1 LIRSAGG
8 DKRNLLGR
16 KKEEWELGDARILG
30 SGDFVGEA
38 LRKAGKF
45 EEIKTR
51 SKISLDELIDRV
63 IKDVGIER
71 NELTSSRR
79 GQKVSYA
86 RAVISYLAVNQ
97 LGRSASDVARKLAI
111 SGMGVGKCVQRGN
124 KILDKPG
131 IMKEYLA

>member
-1 LIRSAGG
+1 MSPIIT
-8 DKRNLLGR
+8 LLG
-16 KKEEWELGDARILG
+16 
-30 SGDFVGEA
+30 GE
-38 LRKAGKF
+38 F

-71 NELTSSRR
+71 NELILSRR

-97 LGRSASDVARKLAI
+97 LGRSASDVARKLGM
-111 SGMGVGKCVQRGN
+111 SGWVLVSVCRGVIKFSCAVKFG
-124 KILDKPG
+124 
-131 IMKEYLA
+131 LASI

>member
-1 LIRSAGG
+1 MRR
-8 DKRNLLGR
+8 KR
-16 KKEEWELGDARILG
+16 EEWELGDARILG

-71 NELTSSRR
+71 NELTLTSSRR
-79 GQKVSYA
+79 GQKENILPKF
-86 RAVISYLAVNQ
+86 IS
-97 LGRSASDVARKLAI
+97 
-111 SGMGVGKCVQRGN
+111 
-124 KILDKPG
+124 
-131 IMKEYLA
+131 